1 MSQQWDALVIGAGPA
16 GMSAA
21 AVMAERGLQVTL
33 VDEQET
39 PGGQIYRGVTRPL
52 AATRFAETKDY
63 NTGLTL
69 TRRFLASGARYLPR
83 TTVWFV
89 EPGRVLARQGDA
101 THEILATRI
110 IIAVGAME
118 RPVPFKGWTLPGVM
132 GVGAAH
138 ILQKTSG
145 ITPAGP
151 LVLAGSGP
159 LLPMAAAHYLEQGVP
174 LAAILD
180 TTPITNLVRA
190 VPFFLPALA
199 DSGLLWR
206 GMGYMLTITQKHV
219 PVYTGV
225 TGLTAEGADHVE
237 RVRFLS
243 RGKEHT
249 LDAKTLLW
257 HNGVIA
263 RTHMA
268 ASADLKHAWS
278 HAQQCWNTCSDESGH
293 TSRNGIM
300 VAGDCAG
307 VHGAEASALQG
318 ELTGLTV
325 AAELG
330 ALGQRDAKLLARPLR
345 QKLWSRLAARPFVDA
360 VFRPNARAYAS
371 LDDDVVVCRCE
382 NVTAGEIR
390 AVVAEGVLDVN
401 EIKLRLRPGMGPCQ
415 GRMCGPALAFVAAAA
430 AGVPARKL
438 GMLRIRPPLRPVPL
452 ATLCTMT
459 HDN

>member
-33 VDEQET
+33 VDEQDT
-39 PGGQIYRGVTRPL
+39 PGGQIYLGGTRPQ
-52 AATRFAETKDY
+52 AAHRFMESKDY
-63 NTGLTL
+63 NAGIAL
-69 TRRFLASGARYLPR
+69 TRRFLASGARYLPS

-101 THEILATRI
+101 TREIRATRI
-110 IIAVGAME
+110 VIAVGAME

-138 ILQKTSG
+138 ILQKMSG

-151 LVLAGSGP
+151 IVLAGSGP

-180 TTPITNLVRA
+180 TTPAANLARA
-190 VPFFLPALA
+190 VPFSLPALA
-199 DSGLLWR
+199 DAGLLWR
-206 GMGYMLTITQKHV
+206 GLAYMLTIARKRV
-219 PVYTGV
+219 PVYYGV
-225 TGLTAEGADHVE
+225 TGLVAEGADHVE
-237 RVRFLS
+237 RVSFASKGRQY
-243 RGKEHT
+243 H
-249 LDAKTLLW
+249 LDVKTLLW
-257 HNGVIA
+257 HNGVIP

-268 ASADLKHAWS
+268 ASADLKHAWN
-278 HAQQCWNTCSDESGH
+278 HAQQCWETCSDNAGH

-318 ELTGLTV
+318 ELAGLAI
-325 AAELG
+325 AAELD
-330 ALGQRDAKLLARPLR
+330 ALSARDARILARPLR
-345 QKLWSRLAARPFVDA
+345 KKLWTRLAARPFVDA
-360 VFRPNARAYAS
+360 VFRPCTRSYAA

-390 AVVAEGVLDVN
+390 AAVAEGITDVN

-430 AGVPARKL
+430 AGLPVQKL
-438 GMLRIRPPLRPVPL
+438 GMLRIRPPLRPIPM
-452 ATLCTMT
+452 ATLCTLT
-459 HDN
+459 KDN

>member
-21 AVMAERGLQVTL
+21 AIMAERGLQVTL
-33 VDEQET
+33 VDEQDT
-39 PGGQIYRGVTRPL
+39 PGGQIYRGVTRPQ
-52 AATRFAETKDY
+52 AATRFAESKDY
-63 NTGLTL
+63 NTGIAL
-69 TRRFLASGARYLPR
+69 TRRFLASGARYLPG

-89 EPGRVLARQGDA
+89 EPGRVLARQGDV
-101 THEILATRI
+101 TREILATRI
-110 IIAVGAME
+110 VIAVGAME

-138 ILQKTSG
+138 ILQKMSG

-159 LLPMAAAHYLEQGVP
+159 LLPMAAAHYLEQGAP
-174 LAAILD
+174 IAAILD
-180 TTPITNLVRA
+180 TTPMANLARA

-199 DSGLLWR
+199 DAGLLWR
-206 GMGYMLTITQKHV
+206 GMRYMLTIAQKHV
-219 PVYTGV
+219 PVYYGV
-225 TGLTAEGADHVE
+225 TDLEAEGAEHVE

-243 RGKEHT
+243 KGKEYH

-257 HNGVIA
+257 HNGVIP

-268 ASADLKHAWS
+268 ASADLKHTWNR
-278 HAQQCWNTCSDESGH
+278 AQQCWDTCSDSSGH
-293 TSRNGIM
+293 TSRDGIM

-318 ELTGLTV
+318 ELTGLV
-325 AAELG
+325 IAAELD
-330 ALGQRDAKLLARPLR
+330 ALSPHDAKILARPLR
-345 QKLWSRLAARPFVDA
+345 QKLWGKLAARPFVDA
-360 VFRPNARAYAS
+360 VFRPCAKTYAS

-390 AVVAEGVLDVN
+390 AAVAEGVLDVN

-430 AGVPARKL
+430 AGLPVHKL
-438 GMLRIRPPLRPVPL
+438 GMLRIRSPLRPIPL
-452 ATLCTMT
+452 ATLCAMT
-459 HDN
+459 KDN